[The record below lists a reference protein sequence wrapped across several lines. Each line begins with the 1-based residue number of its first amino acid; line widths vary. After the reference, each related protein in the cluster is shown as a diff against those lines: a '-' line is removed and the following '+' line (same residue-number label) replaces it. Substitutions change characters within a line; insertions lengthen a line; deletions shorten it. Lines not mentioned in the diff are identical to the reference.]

1 MIFTLNMLKVAIKL
15 KVSTTPSHTR
25 MGPLVAGVSG
35 CITNWLVILNRLKM
49 GKEVFLPD
57 MRKHGM
63 TLFGLDNLAPKY
75 YIFMV

>member
-1 MIFTLNMLKVAIKL
+1 
-15 KVSTTPSHTR
+15 

-35 CITNWLVILNRLKM
+35 CITHGLVMINRALKM

-75 YIFMV
+75 YICMV